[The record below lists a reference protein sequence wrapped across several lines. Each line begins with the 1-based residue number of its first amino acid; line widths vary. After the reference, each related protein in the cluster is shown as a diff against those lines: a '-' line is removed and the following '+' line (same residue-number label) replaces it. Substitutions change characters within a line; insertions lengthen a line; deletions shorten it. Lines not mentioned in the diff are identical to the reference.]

1 MAERSLELNV
11 KVSSFK
17 LKHYFDLK
25 EYPRYSLLFRLGY
38 LADTFSNMK
47 VITHAHMLVVS
58 EETSF

>member
-1 MAERSLELNV
+1 MDLCEVQASQKCIV
-11 KVSSFK
+11 KPCFQK
-17 LKHYFDLK
+17 KK
-25 EYPRYSLLFRLGY
+25 GRQRYSLLFRLGY